1 MYMFQSYLD
10 ELSKESGIR
19 FKLSFL
25 EGKELFSS
33 LKGVKK
39 TSCIS
44 KEVALGREK
53 GLLTLEKENENCASL
68 LSFSINKKYI
78 DLRYYREQMI
88 MDILEGKGAAY
99 EAISSTLPFLLR
111 KATLFL
117 ISTDG
122 NNYDVLATLKELY
135 EESKAVAIV
144 YDQNILLFGEFLSP
158 YDHARGIVEAI
169 NTELFLKAYI
179 AYETIPEGSFAVKSA
194 FERAKEALAIGKNYS
209 FRNTIFT
216 SEDLVF
222 EKAVQSIDPKV
233 KKEITEDMDEKFSKL
248 DPDMLITIEEFIASG
263 LNISEA
269 AKRLFVHRNTLIYRL
284 EKLAKDTGY
293 DVRNFKEAL
302 VFYVVFLLWKEYIK

>member
-1 MYMFQSYLD
+1 MYMFQSYLE

-25 EGKELFSS
+25 EGKEIFSS
-33 LKGVKK
+33 LKGIKK
-39 TSCIS
+39 SSCIN
-44 KEVALGREK
+44 KEIALGREK
-53 GLLTLEKENENCASL
+53 GMLTLEKGNENCASL
-68 LSFSINKKYI
+68 LGFSINKKYI

-88 MDILEGKGAAY
+88 MDILEGKGAAF

-111 KATLFL
+111 KSTLFL

-122 NNYDVLATLKELY
+122 NNYDVLATVKELY
-135 EESKAVAIV
+135 EEQKAVAIV
-144 YDQNILLFGEFLSP
+144 YDQSILLFGEFSAP

-179 AYETIPEGSFAVKSA
+179 AYEVIPEGSFAVKTA
-194 FERAKEALAIGKNYS
+194 FEKAKEALAIGKNYS
-209 FRNTIFT
+209 FKNMIFT
-216 SEDLVF
+216 SGDLLF
-222 EKAVQSIDPKV
+222 EKAVQNIAPSI
-233 KKEITEDMDEKFSKL
+233 KKELIQGMEESLSEL
-248 DPDMLITIEEFIASG
+248 DADMLNTIEEFIASG

-269 AKRLFVHRNTLIYRL
+269 AKKLFVHRNTLIYRL

-302 VFYVVFLLWKEYIK
+302 VFYVTFLLWKENIK

>member
-1 MYMFQSYLD
+1 MYMFQSYLE

-25 EGKELFSS
+25 EGKEIFSS
-33 LKGVKK
+33 LKGIKK
-39 TSCIS
+39 SSCIN
-44 KEVALGREK
+44 KEIALGREK
-53 GLLTLEKENENCASL
+53 GMLTLEKVNENCASL
-68 LSFSINKKYI
+68 LGFSINKKYI

-88 MDILEGKGAAY
+88 MDILEGKGAAF

-111 KATLFL
+111 KSTLFL

-122 NNYDVLATLKELY
+122 NNYDVLATVKELY
-135 EESKAVAIV
+135 EEQKAVAIV
-144 YDQNILLFGEFLSP
+144 YDQSILLFGEFSAP

-179 AYETIPEGSFAVKSA
+179 AYEVIPEGSFAVKTA
-194 FERAKEALAIGKNYS
+194 FEKAKEALAIGKNYS
-209 FRNTIFT
+209 FKNMIFT
-216 SEDLVF
+216 SGDLLF
-222 EKAVQSIDPKV
+222 EKAVQNIAPSI
-233 KKEITEDMDEKFSKL
+233 KKELIQGMEESLSEL
-248 DPDMLITIEEFIASG
+248 DADMLNTIEEFIASG

-269 AKRLFVHRNTLIYRL
+269 AKKLFVHRNTLIYRL

-302 VFYVVFLLWKEYIK
+302 VFYVTFLLWKENIK